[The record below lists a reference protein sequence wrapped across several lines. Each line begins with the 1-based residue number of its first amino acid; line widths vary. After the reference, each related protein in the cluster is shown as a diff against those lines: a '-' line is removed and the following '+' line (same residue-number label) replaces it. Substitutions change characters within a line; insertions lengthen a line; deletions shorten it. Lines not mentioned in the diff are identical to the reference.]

1 MDYATQVRDLVI
13 GDRYILSPELDVNS
27 VHGGFERYA
36 RNLQNNYH
44 TLEGKEEFISSPGIP
59 YKVKLFFT
67 KEYPEDFSY
76 PTPLRIDI
84 GYIPPGIDNLFLP
97 DEDMAATKIKRFIR
111 RRQAKNVQ
119 QRTLDE
125 LYAPG
130 GIGYKMAE
138 DNWRSRSGGSRKR
151 KTRRARR
158 TVKRQYRHVPK
169 LRTPKGGS

>member
-27 VHGGFERYA
+27 VDGGYHLFA
-36 RNLQNNYH
+36 RDLQNNYH
-44 TLEGKEEFISSPGIP
+44 TLEEKTEFMPLAGVSDRFI
-59 YKVKLFFT
+59 LFFT